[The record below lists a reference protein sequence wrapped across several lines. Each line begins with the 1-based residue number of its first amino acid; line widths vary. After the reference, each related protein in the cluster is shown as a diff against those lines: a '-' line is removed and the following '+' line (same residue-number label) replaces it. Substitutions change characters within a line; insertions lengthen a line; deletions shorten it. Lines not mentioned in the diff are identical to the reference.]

1 MESEG
6 NINPKY
12 SLIAKAFFE
21 NFEYNDEIGASLCV
35 YHDDKLVI
43 DIWSGYKDL
52 KKQELWEE
60 NTVVPFFS
68 TTKVVAASC
77 LAICHSRG
85 LFDYK
90 DKVSK
95 YWKSFAKNG
104 KENITIAQLLQH
116 RGGLAAIE
124 KKLTIELIKDRELL
138 EEIIAEQKPYWN
150 PGSFQG
156 YHCWTIGWYISALL
170 SKIDTKKRRL
180 KEFVEEDIL
189 PNINGEIRVG
199 IDESFDFSRIAIL
212 KPISKTKGLFSMPF
226 KFVKEFFNPWSLTS
240 KSMLNPSFVSN
251 HANFNRKDV
260 LELEFGSGGG
270 IGNAK
275 GIASLFNG
283 MTNPKHL
290 LFLGKNTL
298 DYLTQYPESPKHGVE
313 DLVLKQNSFIF
324 HAGFMKP
331 SDQHNFSLHRSAF
344 GGFGAGGSFVISDPE
359 NNLTFAYTM
368 NNMSQEMMNMKREVQ
383 IRKAVYKTI
392 ANNEY
397 KVVNT

>member
-1 MESEG
+1 MELQG
-6 NINPKY
+6 NIDQKY

-298 DYLTQYPESPKHGVE
+298 DYLTQYPESPKHGFE

>member
-1 MESEG
+1 MVLQG
-6 NINPKY
+6 NIDQKY
-12 SLIAKAFFE
+12 SLIATAFIN
-21 NFEYNDEIGASLCV
+21 NFKDNDEIGASLCV
-35 YHDDKLVI
+35 YHNDKLVI
-43 DIWSGYKDL
+43 DIWAGYKDL

-95 YWKSFAKNG
+95 YWKNFAKNG
-104 KENITIAQLLQH
+104 KGDIAITQLLQH
-116 RGGLAAIE
+116 RGGLAAID

-150 PGSFQG
+150 PGDYQG

-180 KEFVEEDIL
+180 KEFVEDEIL
-189 PNINGEIRVG
+189 PNIDGELRVG
-199 IDESFDFSRIAIL
+199 IDDSFDFSRIAVL
-212 KPISKTKGLFSMPF
+212 KPISKTKGLFTMPF
-226 KFVKEFFNPWSLTS
+226 KFVKEFFNPWSLTF

-251 HANFNRKDV
+251 HANFNRKDI

-275 GIASLFNG
+275 GIASLLNG
-283 MTNPKHL
+283 ITNQKHP
-290 LFLGKNTL
+290 LFLGKKTL
-298 DYLTQYPESPKHGVE
+298 DYLTQYPSKPSIGGFE
-313 DLVLKQNSFIF
+313 DLVLKQNAFIF
-324 HAGFMKP
+324 HAGYMKP
-331 SDQHNFSLHRSAF
+331 SNHHNFSLNQSAF
-344 GGFGAGGSFVISDPE
+344 GRFGAGGSFVISDPE
-359 NNLTFAYTM
+359 NKLTFAYTM
-368 NNMSQEMMNMKREVQ
+368 NNMSHDMMNMKREIQ
-383 IRKAVYKTI
+383 IREAVYKTI
-392 ANNEY
+392 ANNA
-397 KVVNT
+397 